1 VFCSRCGTQIND
13 DGRFCPSC
21 GAPQRLQTSPQQSQP
36 AIGLGTFVVL
46 VLIVLLVIGQCS
58 RESQPQTNDVQPSA
72 ASEPQQPEQPSPDR
86 AGEGGEPVPVLSD
99 PRARYWLLDWSRMS
113 NGNLEALTRRSGPSG
128 VRYARREIDCGTMTF
143 RYLGEGDS
151 VAEARQDSPN
161 PGGMGDLVAGS
172 ISTEVS
178 QFVCRKARK

>member
-1 VFCSRCGTQIND
+1 VLCSRCGKQID
-13 DGRFCPSC
+13 DNAEFCPSC
-21 GAPQRLQTSPQQSQP
+21 GAPQRLQTSPQQSQR

-46 VLIVLLVIGQCS
+46 VLIVLLAIGQCS
-58 RESQPQTNDVQPSA
+58 RESEPQTNDVQPRGT
-72 ASEPQQPEQPSPDR
+72 SEPPQPEQPSPDR
-86 AGEGGEPVPVLSD
+86 SGEGGEPVPVPSD

-113 NGNLEALTRRSGPSG
+113 NGNLEVLTRRSGPSG
-128 VRYARREIDCGTMTF
+128 VSYARREIDCGAMTF

-161 PGGMGDLVAGS
+161 PGGMGELVGGS

-178 QFVCRKARK
+178 QFVCRKAGK